1 MQYHRYLTLFTS
13 GERLEVPEVSM
24 RKTCR
29 STIKPSSTLQFFLN
43 LYEDNLLFSISFQ
56 LDLQLWQHKSQYT
69 GRLIFRTYAIP
80 ISSKD

>member
-43 LYEDNLLFSISFQ
+43 LYEDNLLFNQFSVRPSIMAAQ
-56 LDLQLWQHKSQYT
+56 VTIY
-69 GRLIFRTYAIP
+69 R
-80 ISSKD
+80 